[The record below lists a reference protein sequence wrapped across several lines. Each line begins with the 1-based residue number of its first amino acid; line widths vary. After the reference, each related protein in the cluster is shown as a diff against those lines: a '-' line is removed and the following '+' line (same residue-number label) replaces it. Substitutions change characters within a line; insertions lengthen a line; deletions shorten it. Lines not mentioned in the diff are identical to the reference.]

1 MKKTFFQKT
10 YNLISYLF
18 FFGVTSFILSFVLN
32 LLVKLFGNLD
42 IPFLSNIIILIQD
55 KLNLLENYTKQIA
68 TILMLTAVSLIV
80 IELTHRI
87 ISDNILNYFKSVY
100 QTIRLRQFLWQDEKS
115 ESVITIDNQTTVTK
129 FNPILRNFNQ
139 TTKNQRWILK
149 KTRLSFLLNTLEP
162 SKLKN
167 FCETWRNISKKKLL
181 AVIQTIIFLRLIGKV
196 INSGSRLQEDKKRAV
211 LGSQSESQKHCLFN
225 LSNLIMSWGY
235 YDPHDTNNQ

>member
-1 MKKTFFQKT
+1 MKKDFLSKNIQSHF
-10 YNLISYLF
+10 LSLF
-18 FFGVTSFILSFVLN
+18 LWVTSFILSFVLN

-139 TTKNQRWILK
+139 TTKKSTVDIK
-149 KTRLSFLLNTLEP
+149 KDS
-162 SKLKN
+162 
-167 FCETWRNISKKKLL
+167 
-181 AVIQTIIFLRLIGKV
+181 VIVFIK
-196 INSGSRLQEDKKRAV
+196 
-211 LGSQSESQKHCLFN
+211 
-225 LSNLIMSWGY
+225 Y
-235 YDPHDTNNQ
+235 